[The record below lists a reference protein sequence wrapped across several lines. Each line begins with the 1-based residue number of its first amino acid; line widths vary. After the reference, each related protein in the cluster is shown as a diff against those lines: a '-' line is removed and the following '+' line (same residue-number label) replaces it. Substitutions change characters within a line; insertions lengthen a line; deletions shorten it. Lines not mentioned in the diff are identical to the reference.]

1 MRSEK
6 LRLQGQLGKVAWAD
20 CRGWTGFGHI
30 HSLLYTPFSIITSIF
45 NLQNLSLLFLKLK
58 IKNSDSL
65 FQDGF
70 DMFNREWNLS
80 FNVDFLIDKW
90 EWYVDEDYSF
100 KIHEITLF
108 WDTKKNWKVFVKE
121 LANKVAVDYNKGD
134 KVIGFNKKGLTKAIT
149 YARKQ
154 HFTWGSINIK
164 ASSLNNSK
172 EKFIKFQLEFEY
184 KGKRY
189 NEEVEVLVYYWTVDD
204 FVKYIYQSFENIKNS
219 LERYAIDGQ
228 NLEYKK

>member
-1 MRSEK
+1 MSDIAFYGTMSKKDSKILTGE
-6 LRLQGQLGKVAWAD
+6 LAGKNGGD
-20 CRGWTGFGHI
+20 
-30 HSLLYTPFSIITSIF
+30 
-45 NLQNLSLLFLKLK
+45 
-58 IKNSDSL
+58 IKNFILAAGKKFRGDNLKNDSKIDNAL
-65 FQDGF
+65 EDGF

-204 FVKYIYQSFENIKNS
+204 FVNIFIRVLKI
-219 LERYAIDGQ
+219 L
-228 NLEYKK
+228 KTH